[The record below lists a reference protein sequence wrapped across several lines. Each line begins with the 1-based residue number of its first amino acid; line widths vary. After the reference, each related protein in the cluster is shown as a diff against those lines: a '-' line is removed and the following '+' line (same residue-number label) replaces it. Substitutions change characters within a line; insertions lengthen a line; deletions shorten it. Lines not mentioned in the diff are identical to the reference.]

1 MPHCLVVKLLVI
13 QPVLNTIQEGLKI
26 EQETR
31 PFLKDGLLLD
41 VTVVR
46 DCMTGLEQLRYSI
59 FDVIMVYQNVDYV
72 TGVEFIRIL
81 RRIED
86 YTPVI
91 FVLDNVTQTDVQTY
105 GLEIGFHSVLVK
117 PIHPG
122 LLVDEILSI
131 MNEENEATIDLE
143 QKPIS

>member
-13 QPVLNTIQEGLKI
+13 QPILNTIQEGLKI

-31 PFLKDGLLLD
+31 PFLKDGLLID

-91 FVLDNVTQTDVQTY
+91 FVLDSSSQGDVHTY
-105 GLEIGFHSVLVK
+105 AMEIGFHTVLVK

-122 LLVDEILSI
+122 LLVDEILKI
-131 MNEENEATIDLE
+131 MNTNENETQIESE
-143 QKPIS
+143 QHAV